1 MKNLTKYC
9 IAFILLTGFV
19 QTGFSQLV
27 SENIWVTFNNIS
39 DVPVTVDGHL
49 YSSNTEVQN
58 LINEFNISSVE
69 QAVPSSMKEEL
80 QKVYNVTCFCD
91 AEVLSHRIKNETSSL
106 YKPEIAPKYDLMS
119 DPDDYNTTF
128 SQDYALDLIDA
139 KGAWEYTTGSVDVI
153 LGISDGNFYTDH
165 EELETEY
172 ININTTASPVYYYQ
186 HGTAVATTAGGA
198 TNNGQGK
205 SSIGYD
211 CKLSLTSMNYNRV
224 LELSYAGAQV
234 INLSWASG
242 CYNSSYVQA
251 IVDEVYDNGTI
262 LVASAGNGGTCGG
275 STNLVYP
282 AAHEHVIGVSSIGPQ
297 DNHERTIGDPTT
309 THQHNSS
316 VDICAPGYDVA
327 LTVAPGWYLT
337 GNGTSFAAPL
347 VTGTI
352 GLMLSVNPCLTF
364 EDVEE
369 ILSNTAVNI
378 DAQNPSYI
386 GQLGAGRLNAK
397 EAVKFALEFTC
408 DTDVDLG
415 GDPTGN
421 GGTTDPVTSGTVNSH
436 DVSKDESTGGEINS
450 TANVSDD
457 LESELN
463 AVNVN
468 LFPNPTTNTSKITW
482 NFDKPMTLNV
492 FNMNGSLVYQ
502 EELRPEVR
510 ESIISVE
517 EKGVYFILIENNGQ
531 TEWSGKLVKM

>member
-69 QAVPSSMKEEL
+69 QAVPSSTKEEL

-91 AEVLSHRIKNETSSL
+91 AELLSVRIKNGISSL

-408 DTDVDLG
+408 DTGVDLG

-421 GGTTDPVTSGTVNSH
+421 GGTTDPVTPVTVSSH
-436 DVSKDESTGGEINS
+436 DVSKEESTGGEINS

-457 LESELN
+457 LQAELN
-463 AVNVN
+463 VVNVN

>member
-1 MKNLTKYC
+1 MKNLKKYC
-9 IAFILLTGFV
+9 IAFILLTGFG
-19 QTGFSQLV
+19 QIGFSQLV
-27 SENIWVTFNNIS
+27 SENIWVTFNNVS
-39 DVPVTVDGHL
+39 DVPVAVDGRL
-49 YSSNTEVQN
+49 QSSNAEVQK

-69 QAVPSSMKEEL
+69 QAVPSSMQEAL
-80 QKVYNVTCFCD
+80 QKVYNVACFCD
-91 AEVLSHRIKNETSSL
+91 ADALSARIKNSTSSL
-106 YKPEIAPKYDLMS
+106 YKPEIAPKYELMN
-119 DPDDYNTTF
+119 DPDDYDITVA
-128 SQDYALDLIDA
+128 QDYALDLIDA
-139 KGAWEYTTGSVDVI
+139 KGAWEYTTGSADII

-165 EELETEY
+165 EDLETEY
-172 ININTTASPVYYYQ
+172 ININTVAAPTYYYY
-186 HGTAVATTAGGA
+186 HGTAVATIAGGA
-198 TNNGQGK
+198 TNNSQGK

-211 CKLSLTSMNYNRV
+211 CKLSLTSMNYDRV
-224 LELSYAGAQV
+224 LELSYAGVPV

-282 AAHEHVIGVSSIGPQ
+282 AAHDHVIAVSSIGPQ

-337 GNGTSFAAPL
+337 GNGTSFAAPY

-378 DAQNPSYI
+378 DAQNPNYI

-397 EAVKFALEFTC
+397 EAVKMAAELPCGTAG
-408 DTDVDLG
+408 DGNG
-415 GDPTGN
+415 GDDPTG
-421 GGTTDPVTSGTVNSH
+421 TDPVTPGTTVNSY
-436 DVSKDESTGGEINS
+436 DESKDESNGAEINQ
-450 TANVSDD
+450 TANVSDN
-457 LESELN
+457 LESDL
-463 AVNVN
+463 VNVN
-468 LFPNPTTNTSKITW
+468 LFPNPTTSASKITW
-482 NFDKPMTLNV
+482 NADKQMTLKV
-492 FNMNGSLVYQ
+492 FNMNGSLVHQ
-502 EELRPEVR
+502 EELRPETR
-510 ESIISVE
+510 EATINVE
-517 EKGVYFILIENNGQ
+517 DKGVYFILIENNGQ
-531 TEWSGKLVKM
+531 VEWSGKLVKM